1 MTRTIVFSIHDHHDA
16 HHTMY
21 FVSAYKC
28 VLWMDGKFV
37 SSGSN
42 FCEMSIY
49 VFICAHFKF
58 PEHPVKTTGRRYELS
73 QPAKIYLLSKSKK
86 KRPPEAKKRRRMT
99 LFLKKSRLSVLS
111 KTSFLFDIDISRF
124 RKRQY
129 ISTLF
134 VSASYLFRIHK
145 EFFDSWPSHT
155 MHWPPSASTYYGRG
169 SGWSKKR
176 GHL

>member
-1 MTRTIVFSIHDHHDA
+1 MLCIGTKYIFYGKTISLLGLLCMCMYLLLNFPDAWHVLVFSIHDHHDA

-86 KRPPEAKKRRRMT
+86 KRPPEAKKGDEWRC
-99 LFLKKSRLSVLS
+99 FLKRVDYQFWAKLP
-111 KTSFLFDIDISRF
+111 F
-124 RKRQY
+124 
-129 ISTLF
+129 
-134 VSASYLFRIHK
+134 YL
-145 EFFDSWPSHT
+145 T
-155 MHWPPSASTYYGRG
+155 
-169 SGWSKKR
+169 
-176 GHL
+176 